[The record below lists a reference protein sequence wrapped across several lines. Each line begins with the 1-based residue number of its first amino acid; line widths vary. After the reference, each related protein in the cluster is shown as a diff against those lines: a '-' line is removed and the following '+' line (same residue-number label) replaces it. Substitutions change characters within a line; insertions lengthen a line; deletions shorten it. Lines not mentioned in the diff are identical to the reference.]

1 MSREPSPLVAY
12 YQKDHSQYG
21 LRTGIIASVVIHI
34 VAFAGLWWA
43 SHAAEERFKP
53 RPAISV
59 KLAGKPNPASGKK
72 SKAPVAGKQRRTQK
86 TKPKPKKTPPKKK
99 TTPKKRPAAK
109 PSDVGLNREKKAKKT
124 PAKKPAADTNAPDKS
139 RAKETAKPKPEPDP
153 PEDKA
158 PVARGGFGGD
168 DKSGLSFEVGNSE
181 EVDDADMEWQAYY
194 RNVYT
199 QVSRGWSRGSVVAGV
214 TRVRF
219 YIQKDGAIVQVQVV
233 KSSGRSFLDSRSKRA
248 VKRVSGLPPLPQ
260 GFQGDRLIINIDF
273 DYTNQ

>member
-1 MSREPSPLVAY
+1 MRQEPSQVAAY

-21 LRTGIIASVVIHI
+21 LRTAVIASI
-34 VAFAGLWWA
+34 VLHVLAFGGLWWA
-43 SHAAEERFKP
+43 SRAQAERFKP
-53 RPAISV
+53 RPAMSV
-59 KLAGKPNPASGKK
+59 KLVGKPQPAAGKK
-72 SKAPVAGKQRRTQK
+72 SKAPVAGKTRTAN
-86 TKPKPKKTPPKKK
+86 KPKPKQKTPPKKK
-99 TTPKKRPAAK
+99 PTPKKKAAAK
-109 PSDVGLNREKKAKKT
+109 PTDVGLNRKKKNQ
-124 PAKKPAADTNAPDKS
+124 KKPPPKTASTNQPDKS
-139 RAKETAKPKPEPDP
+139 RNKTTAKPTPEPDP
-153 PEDKA
+153 PQEKA
-158 PVARGGFGGD
+158 PEARGGFGGE

-181 EVDDADMEWQAYY
+181 EVDSSDMEWQAYY

-219 YIQKDGAIVQVQVV
+219 FIQKDGGISEIEVV

-248 VKRVSGLPPLPQ
+248 VQRVSDLPPLPQ

>member
-1 MSREPSPLVAY
+1 MSRDSNPLVAY

-21 LRTGIIASVVIHI
+21 LRTGIIVSVVIH
-34 VAFAGLWWA
+34 VLAFAGLFWA
-43 SHAAEERFKP
+43 SLAAEERFKP

-59 KLAGKPNPASGKK
+59 KLAGKPQAAAGKK

-86 TKPKPKKTPPKKK
+86 PKPKPKKTPPKK
-99 TTPKKRPAAK
+99 TPPKKKPAAK
-109 PSDVGLNREKKAKKT
+109 PNDIGLNRDKQKEKT
-124 PAKKPAADTNAPDKS
+124 PPKKPVAESNAPEKS
-139 RAKETAKPKPEPDP
+139 RTKETAKPEPEPDP

-158 PVARGGFGGD
+158 PVAQGGFGGD
-168 DKSGLSFEVGNSE
+168 DQSGLSFEVGNSE
-181 EVDDADMEWQAYY
+181 EVDHTDMEWQAYY
-194 RNVYT
+194 RHVYM

-219 YIQKDGAIVQVQVV
+219 FIQKDGGISNVEVV

-248 VKRVSGLPPLPQ
+248 VNRVSGLPPLPQ